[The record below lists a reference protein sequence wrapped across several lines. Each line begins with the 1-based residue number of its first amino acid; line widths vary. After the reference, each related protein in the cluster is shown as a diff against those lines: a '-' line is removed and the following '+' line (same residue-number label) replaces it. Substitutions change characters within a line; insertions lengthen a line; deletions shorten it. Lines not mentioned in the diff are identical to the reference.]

1 MIEIKNLVKR
11 YPSGQQALKGVNLTV
26 PDDSVIALIG
36 PSGAGK
42 STLIRCINRLVE
54 PTSGEILVNGN
65 KVSIN
70 RKPNSH

>member
-42 STLIRCINRLVE
+42 ALSPSCAFLCFVFRCKNR
-54 PTSGEILVNGN
+54 
-65 KVSIN
+65 
-70 RKPNSH
+70 